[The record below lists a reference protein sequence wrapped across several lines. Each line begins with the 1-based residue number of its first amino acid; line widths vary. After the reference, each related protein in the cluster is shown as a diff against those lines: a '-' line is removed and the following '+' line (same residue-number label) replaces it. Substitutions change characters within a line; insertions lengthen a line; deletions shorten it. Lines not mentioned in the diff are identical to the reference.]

1 MARRNGIQLDKIIGA
16 VVFFGALKYYIVPK
30 FMTDMEH
37 TSKAAIDRNM
47 QNYRQSIAKQKAD
60 EQARQNEAFKPV
72 YVDKPHQGYT
82 IHKAE
87 IRTCA
92 MPQCTVVGH
101 LPKETMVKWDK
112 IENGYINYDSVYF
125 IKFSDVKQLF

>member
-1 MARRNGIQLDKIIGA
+1 MH
-16 VVFFGALKYYIVPK
+16 
-30 FMTDMEH
+30 DMEH
-37 TSKAAIDRNM
+37 NAQIAMQHTM
-47 QNYRQSIAKQKAD
+47 QNYQNAIAKQKAD

-82 IHKAE
+82 THKAE

>member
-1 MARRNGIQLDKIIGA
+1 
-16 VVFFGALKYYIVPK
+16 
-30 FMTDMEH
+30 
-37 TSKAAIDRNM
+37 
-47 QNYRQSIAKQKAD
+47 
-60 EQARQNEAFKPV
+60 
-72 YVDKPHQGYT
+72 
-82 IHKAE
+82 
-87 IRTCA
+87 